1 MSSQSIPTLRLFIAI
16 EIPQRDSLAAL
27 QKRLQPLDKTRA
39 IRWTAPDSIHLTLKF
54 LGETPA
60 SRQSEIETALIE
72 AAKDHAPFDLTIG
85 GVGCFPDLRKPRVV
99 WAGLG
104 GGVTALISLRDAVER
119 TVSPLGYP
127 TEARPFSPH
136 LTLGRARQ
144 DAARSALAAFGEQ
157 IGKQKIDTLYS
168 WRVDGISLMRSEL
181 KPSGAVYTQLVKIV
195 FS

>member
-60 SRQSEIETALIE
+60 SRQSEIETALID

-104 GGVTALISLRDAVER
+104 GGVTALISLRDSVER
-119 TVSPLGYP
+119 TVSPL
-127 TEARPFSPH
+127 
-136 LTLGRARQ
+136 
-144 DAARSALAAFGEQ
+144 
-157 IGKQKIDTLYS
+157 
-168 WRVDGISLMRSEL
+168 V
-181 KPSGAVYTQLVKIV
+181 
-195 FS
+195 